1 MQLLNLARVRT
12 ASAVVLLVLGPLL
25 ASCAANPNSKTYT
38 NILTGSA
45 NPIGVQTGR
54 LTVVALDLQ
63 DGGPLQRATVDIV
76 ASDFVVFQP
85 RYFRR
90 SGVADRNGVVM
101 FNDVPRLVNVAITH
115 ERGSYSLDNYVV
127 PQGKDSEFRVY
138 VETTGRRSQEDCL
151 TFQHCR
157 P

>member
-12 ASAVVLLVLGPLL
+12 ASVIMLLALGPLM
-25 ASCAANPNSKTYT
+25 ASCAMNPNSKTYT
-38 NILTGSA
+38 NFLTGSA

-76 ASDFVVFQP
+76 AADAVVFQP
-85 RYFRR
+85 KYYRR
-90 SGVADRNGVVM
+90 SGVADRNGVVT
-101 FNDVPRLVNVAITH
+101 FNDVPKLVNVAVTH
-115 ERGSYSLDNYVV
+115 ERGTFSLDNYVV
-127 PQGKDSEFRVY
+127 LQGKDSEFRVY